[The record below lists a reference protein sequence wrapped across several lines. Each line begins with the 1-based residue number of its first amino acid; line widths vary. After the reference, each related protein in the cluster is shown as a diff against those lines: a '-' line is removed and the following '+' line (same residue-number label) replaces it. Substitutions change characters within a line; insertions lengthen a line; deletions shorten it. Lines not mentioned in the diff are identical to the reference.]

1 MMQGFEVYN
10 HVCQSADKYEE
21 LQSLD
26 DAELLSL
33 SDYLINATDENSV
46 MADVHGSVLIEIVR
60 RWKDEQLKNEVGF

>member
-1 MMQGFEVYN
+1 MQGFEVYN
-10 HVCQSADKYEE
+10 HICQSEDKYEE

>member
-10 HVCQSADKYEE
+10 HICQSADKYEE

-33 SDYLINATDENSV
+33 CDYLINATDENSV